1 VATAD
6 EKAASEEMTKQM
18 ANMTGEEMAKMSD
31 MDHDKTTADEHDK
44 MAAGDE
50 HDKMAAGDEHDEEEE
65 HHGEGVTGLA
75 SMLEATVTLNNKETK
90 LMLMEDKD
98 EPGLYVGKYTPPEA
112 GYPIVHVT
120 GEIDGTAVDVTFHP
134 EKVEKMH
141 MSPLGQQK
149 SGVAPSQVECSEGLS
164 LLSKKVDG
172 SAICVTEH
180 TAQLPIARGWAV
192 SF

>member
-1 VATAD
+1 
-6 EKAASEEMTKQM
+6 M
-18 ANMTGEEMAKMSD
+18 
-31 MDHDKTTADEHDK
+31 
-44 MAAGDE
+44 
-50 HDKMAAGDEHDEEEE
+50 
-65 HHGEGVTGLA
+65 LA
-75 SMLEATVTLNNKETK
+75 ATVTLNNKETK
-90 LMLMEDKD
+90 LALTEDKD

-120 GEIDGTAVDVTFHP
+120 GEIDGTAVDITFHV

-164 LLSKKVDG
+164 LLAKKIDG

-180 TAQLPIARGWAV
+180 TAQLLIARGWAV